1 MVYFSNLRPFGRDAP
16 RRLAVD
22 CAFGKGRNA
31 VRASG
36 VLRFALR
43 RGAMGQRKARP
54 LWVDVARAPVD
65 VAVAGLQTGF
75 GLVSRMARSVTG
87 SQTLPPVQKR
97 TLLKSMKSFR
107 STQESSTDDVLGLS
121 LGTGVDLPVVTF
133 RDDDDPADVLR
144 AQRKARNRAPFVVL
158 RMPSVLEEGDIE
170 AGDDLSTRM
179 RKKAAARLR
188 KKGTRS
194 LSPFPSQREKEAI
207 VAVKLAAFATRRE
220 VSDERTSLT
229 RAATSPTWGS
239 EALRRDLESRTWR
252 VYARVGEVR
261 GARCSVPIVIKSQVV
276 LEVGAKISFEN
287 TTTTSTKTTRKLDSL
302 TKFTRPRVKD
312 YATDGADFNG
322 ERLVVAA
329 CVPRSSAHLR
339 VSVYER
345 LKTDLVRTRRLGIA
359 TIPLDEVP
367 VLSAPLTGV
376 SRRSVGAFLSN
387 LRARRTSR
395 GAIWS
400 GSSNRYC
407 MRRHEL

>member
-1 MVYFSNLRPFGRDAP
+1 M
-16 RRLAVD
+16 
-22 CAFGKGRNA
+22 
-31 VRASG
+31 
-36 VLRFALR
+36 
-43 RGAMGQRKARP
+43 
-54 LWVDVARAPVD
+54 
-65 VAVAGLQTGF
+65 
-75 GLVSRMARSVTG
+75 
-87 SQTLPPVQKR
+87 
-97 TLLKSMKSFR
+97 
-107 STQESSTDDVLGLS
+107 
-121 LGTGVDLPVVTF
+121 
-133 RDDDDPADVLR
+133 
-144 AQRKARNRAPFVVL
+144 
-158 RMPSVLEEGDIE
+158 
-170 AGDDLSTRM
+170 
-179 RKKAAARLR
+179 
-188 KKGTRS
+188 
-194 LSPFPSQREKEAI
+194 

-302 TKFTRPRVKD
+302 AKFTRPRVKD

-345 LKTDLVRTRRLGIA
+345 LKTDLVKNA
-359 TIPLDEVP
+359 TVGHRDDTLDEVP

-376 SRRSVGAFLSN
+376 SRRSVGAFLIQLKESVRHLAARSGLDPQIVIACVDTSFKTTVDA
-387 LRARRTSR
+387 LRSRIIKIRRPVESAKTVER
-395 GAIWS
+395 GLA
-400 GSSNRYC
+400 
-407 MRRHEL
+407 

>member
-1 MVYFSNLRPFGRDAP
+1 
-16 RRLAVD
+16 
-22 CAFGKGRNA
+22 
-31 VRASG
+31 
-36 VLRFALR
+36 
-43 RGAMGQRKARP
+43 MGQRKARP

-65 VAVAGLQTGF
+65 VTVAGLQTGV
-75 GLVSRMARSVTG
+75 GLLSRIARTVTG
-87 SQTLPPVQKR
+87 SNTPPAQPPVQKR

-158 RMPSVLEEGDIE
+158 RMPSLVEEDAIE

-194 LSPFPSQREKEAI
+194 LSPFPSQREKEAV

-220 VSDERTSLT
+220 VSDERQSLT

-276 LEVGAKISFEN
+276 ARGVRIHSKSKKKPP
-287 TTTTSTKTTRKLDSL
+287 TSLRSWTR
-302 TKFTRPRVKD
+302 V
-312 YATDGADFNG
+312 
-322 ERLVVAA
+322 
-329 CVPRSSAHLR
+329 
-339 VSVYER
+339 
-345 LKTDLVRTRRLGIA
+345 
-359 TIPLDEVP
+359 
-367 VLSAPLTGV
+367 
-376 SRRSVGAFLSN
+376 
-387 LRARRTSR
+387 TSM
-395 GAIWS
+395 A
-400 GSSNRYC
+400 
-407 MRRHEL
+407 

>member
-1 MVYFSNLRPFGRDAP
+1 M
-16 RRLAVD
+16 
-22 CAFGKGRNA
+22 
-31 VRASG
+31 
-36 VLRFALR
+36 
-43 RGAMGQRKARP
+43 
-54 LWVDVARAPVD
+54 
-65 VAVAGLQTGF
+65 
-75 GLVSRMARSVTG
+75 
-87 SQTLPPVQKR
+87 
-97 TLLKSMKSFR
+97 
-107 STQESSTDDVLGLS
+107 LGLS

-158 RMPSVLEEGDIE
+158 QMPSVLEEGDIE

-194 LSPFPSQREKEAI
+194 LSPFPSQSEKEAV

-302 TKFTRPRVKD
+302 AKFTRPKVKD

-359 TIPLDEVP
+359 TIPP
-367 VLSAPLTGV
+367 RRSARVERTFDRCLA
-376 SRRSVGAFLSN
+376 SQRRSVPIELTEPVRHLAARSGLDPQIVIACVDASTAKKVDI
-387 LRARRTSR
+387 LRSRIIEIRRPVVSPKTVER
-395 GAIWS
+395 GLA
-400 GSSNRYC
+400 
-407 MRRHEL
+407 